1 MKKQLVTRMIYSFFG
16 PPGSGKGTL
25 AQKLATS
32 DNYQMLSTGNLCRQH
47 VAQGTA
53 FGKMLDEYI
62 QQGHL
67 IPDALVTDMVIDW
80 ITHQANSK
88 TPIILDGFPRT
99 KGQAELFLAFIQ
111 QATGI
116 QFVIV
121 TFDVS
126 DDEIVRR
133 LSQRVVCSNKSCQA
147 SFTLSDNISV
157 CTFCTSGLTTREDDR
172 EHVIRE
178 RLRQYP
184 LYAGELLEHYK
195 AVNQPLLILD
205 IAGLSPEAVYQQF
218 LMMAKSEHNGNH

>member
-1 MKKQLVTRMIYSFFG
+1 MKKQLVTRTIYSFFG

-25 AQKLATS
+25 AQKLVTS

-47 VAQGTA
+47 VGQGTA
-53 FGKMLDEYI
+53 FGKMLGEYI

-80 ITHQANSK
+80 ITHQATGE

-99 KGQAELFLAFIQ
+99 KGQAELFHAFIQ
-111 QATGI
+111 QATGMH
-116 QFVIV
+116 FAVV

-133 LSQRVVCSNKSCQA
+133 LSQRVVCSNKACQA
-147 SFTLSDNISV
+147 SFTTSDNMSV
-157 CTFCTSGLTTREDDR
+157 CKFCNSDLTTREDDK

-184 LYAGELLEHYK
+184 LYAVALLEYYQQVTQH
-195 AVNQPLLILD
+195 VIVLE

-218 LMMAKSEHNGNH
+218 LMMTRSERDGKN

>member
-1 MKKQLVTRMIYSFFG
+1 MKQLVTRMIYSFFG

-25 AQKLATS
+25 AQKLVTT

-47 VAQGTA
+47 VARGTA
-53 FGKMLDEYI
+53 FGKMLGEYI

-80 ITHQANSK
+80 ISYQANGE

-99 KGQAELFLAFIQ
+99 KGQAELFLAFIEQ
-111 QATGI
+111 TPGV
-116 QFVIV
+116 QFKVV

-133 LSQRVVCSNKSCQA
+133 LSQRIVCSNKSCQA
-147 SFTLSDNISV
+147 SFTLSNNITVCKFCNSV
-157 CTFCTSGLTTREDDR
+157 LTIREDDK
-172 EHVIRE
+172 EDVIRE

-184 LYAGELLEHYK
+184 LYAEALLEHYRG
-195 AVNQPLLILD
+195 VGSPLLVLE
-205 IAGLSPEAVYQQF
+205 IAGLAPEAVYQQF
-218 LMMAKSEHNGNH
+218 LMVAKFENNGKN